1 MRTAIA
7 SGTRKRARRPKRS
20 WLRLFPRRLRDALI
34 ATYEDGCLGTAKGA
48 AYSALLSFFPML
60 ATAATILVR
69 ARAEYVSQQFSHFL
83 SEVLPPGTQA
93 LVFHYFAVRGSR
105 PFLIP
110 VTGMLVSIW
119 AGSGAIVSLMEG
131 FKAAYRIPTG
141 RSFVRQRIVALSLVF
156 SAAIPA
162 LAASVLFVLGVRA
175 ERWLV
180 STVGLLPAGA
190 ELRGGVSVLAATARY
205 LIALGAVV
213 LGTAIL
219 YRFGPNRP
227 QHWRRVWPGALLATI
242 LWLGATLLFAWYVR
256 HIANYNVVYGSVATV
271 ILLLVW
277 MYVLAVIAL
286 VGCEY
291 NAACER
297 AAK

>member
-1 MRTAIA
+1 MGAA
-7 SGTRKRARRPKRS
+7 SARDTRKRTRRIKRS
-20 WLRLFPRRLRDALI
+20 WLRLFPRRLQEALI

-48 AYSALLSFFPML
+48 AYSALLAFFPLL

-69 ARAEYVSQQFSHFL
+69 ARADYVSQQFSQFL
-83 SEVLPPGTQA
+83 SEALPPGTQA
-93 LVFHYFAVRGSR
+93 LVFHYFAVRGTR

-110 VTGMLVSIW
+110 VTGALVSIW
-119 AGSGAIVSLMEG
+119 AGSGVIVSLMEG
-131 FKAAYRIPTG
+131 FRSAYRTPTG
-141 RSFVRQRIVALSLVF
+141 RSFVRQRIVALALVF

-162 LAASVLFVLGVRA
+162 LAASILFVLGVRA

-180 STVGLLPAGA
+180 STIGLLPAGA
-190 ELRGGVSVLAATARY
+190 ELRGGVSVLASVARY
-205 LIALGAVV
+205 LIAVGAVV

-227 QHWRRVWPGALLATI
+227 QRWKRVWPGALLATVF
-242 LWLGATLLFAWYVR
+242 WLGATLVFAWYVR

-286 VGCEY
+286 IGCEF

-297 AAK
+297 ASR